1 MEFKNLKLAIFAL
14 IPLVLWMLEF
24 WKVFKRSQL
33 HLPKN
38 INSSN
43 KLLGT
48 LRFMLFIT
56 GILGFGF
63 IGFALT
69 GPRIPLKYSPSNIE
83 VNDIYIV
90 LDVSRSMLADD
101 FSPNRMEVAKKK
113 MQEFVELKP
122 MDRLGLI
129 VFSEKA
135 FTLLPLTTDLK
146 LVGQVIGDISIG
158 GLGSGTN
165 IGDALALAVAR
176 LANSEAKN
184 KVVVLLTDGVN
195 NVGNMTPIQAAE
207 TAKEYKI
214 KVYTIAM
221 GTDSNARIPVNGGLF
236 GTQYQMIPGGS
247 IDTKTLDQIS
257 KMTNGKSYLAQ
268 STGALQNVLK
278 EIEKLEK
285 TQINVQ
291 NQVVYDELY
300 LNYLLIGVALLVLTE
315 ILRKLLLREVV

>member
-1 MEFKNLKLAIFAL
+1 MEFKSLKLAFFAL
-14 IPLVLWMLEF
+14 IPFILWALEF
-24 WKVFKRSQL
+24 WKVFKKPEL
-33 HLPKN
+33 HLPK
-38 INSSN
+38 SVKGSHVG
-43 KLLGT
+43 LSF
-48 LRFMLFIT
+48 LRFFLFLA
-56 GILGFGF
+56 GIAGFGF

-101 FSPNRMEVAKKK
+101 FEPNRLEVAKKK

-122 MDRLGLI
+122 MDRVGLI

-146 LVGQVIGDISIG
+146 LLHQVIGDIAIG

-165 IGDALALAVAR
+165 IGDALALGVAR
-176 LANSEAKN
+176 LVNSEAKN
-184 KVVVLLTDGVN
+184 KVIVLLTDGVN

-207 TAKEYKI
+207 TAKEYHI

-221 GTDSNARIPVNGGLF
+221 GTDHNARIPVNGGLF

-247 IDTKTLDQIS
+247 IDTKTLEQIS

-268 STGALQNVLK
+268 STGALQNVLSQ
-278 EIEKLEK
+278 IEQLEK
-285 TQINVQ
+285 TKINVKSQ
-291 NQVVYDELY
+291 IVYDELY

-315 ILRKLLLREVV
+315 LLRKLLLREVV